1 MYSEVTDDY
10 LNTPEGFE
18 DGVAACYTPLR
29 SFYATEAGFSM
40 TVFGTDTYTMGRDGG
55 WKAFNTYTGQ
65 LNSSATILRDV
76 WRDFYRGINTCNAVI
91 DRAPNV
97 DLPEAHKQQLVSEA
111 RFLRAHYYFIL
122 VQLFGPV
129 HLTLHE
135 VSGVATEASRASV
148 ADVYE
153 VIVAD
158 LEWCIQQLE
167 TESEDYGRAT
177 KPAAEH
183 LLARVLLTRATTTAK
198 GADDYERAAQLAT
211 RVINDY
217 NFRLLDNYGDVFAVA
232 PNDRN
237 DEIIWAVQY
246 TADQRANGD
255 GNRGHFFFVMD
266 YRTLSLGVVNNILNG
281 RPWTRFRPTEFT
293 LETLFADRMNDSRY
307 EQQFQTVYYCNNPG
321 NYTLK
326 NGKTVT
332 LALGDTAIWLPGHA
346 MSADEAYSRNYE
358 VLTPDRYSAE
368 WYPTLIKYL
377 DANLPT
383 LSENR
388 GTRDFL
394 AFRLAET
401 YLIAAEALYYMGDAT
416 EAVSYVNTL
425 RERAARVGSSDAET
439 QAHKEAMRITGADLD
454 IDFLLD
460 ERGRELLGEQFRWF
474 DLVRTGKLLER
485 VKAHNPDGAANIR
498 DFHVL
503 RPIPLD
509 QIDRTAG
516 GEEAFPQNDGY

>member
-1 MYSEVTDDY
+1 MYSEITDDY

-18 DGVAACYTPLR
+18 SGVAACYSPLR

-40 TVFGTDTYTMGRDGG
+40 TVFGTDTYTMGRDGS

-65 LNSSATILRDV
+65 LNPSATILRDV
-76 WRDFYRGINTCNAVI
+76 WRDFYRGINTCNAII

-97 DLPEAHKQQLVSEA
+97 DLPEDLKQQLVSEA

-129 HLTLHE
+129 HLSLHE
-135 VSGVATEASRASV
+135 VSGVATQASRSPV
-148 ADVYE
+148 TEVYQA
-153 VIVAD
+153 IVDD
-158 LEWCIQQLE
+158 LESCIAQLAV
-167 TESEDYGRAT
+167 ESPEYGRAT

-183 LLARVLLTRATTTAK
+183 LLARVLLTRATTAAK
-198 GADDYERAAQLAT
+198 GTDDYQRAAQLAT
-211 RVINDY
+211 RVINEY
-217 NFRLLDNYGDVFAVA
+217 SFQLLDDFADVFAIA

-237 DEIIWAVQY
+237 AEIVWAVQY

-266 YRTLSLGVVNNILNG
+266 YRTLSLGVVNNILDG
-281 RPWTRFRPTEFT
+281 RPWTRFRPTDFT
-293 LETLFADRMNDSRY
+293 LETLFADRVNDTRY
-307 EQQFQTVYYCNNPG
+307 EKLFQSVYYCNNPG
-321 NYTLK
+321 TYTLK

-332 LALGDTAIWLPGHA
+332 LELGDTAVWLPGHA
-346 MSADEAYSRNYE
+346 VSAEDANSRNYE
-358 VLTPDRYSAE
+358 VLTPDRYSTE

-394 AFRLAET
+394 AFRLAEA
-401 YLIAAEALYYMGDAT
+401 YLIAAEALYYTGDAAG
-416 EAVSYVNTL
+416 AVNYLNTL
-425 RERAARVGSSDAET
+425 RARAARVGATDAET
-439 QAHKEAMRITGADLD
+439 KAYKEAMHITEAELN
-454 IDFLLD
+454 IDFILD

-485 VKAHNPDGAANIR
+485 VKAHNPDAAPNIE
-498 DFHVL
+498 DFHIL
-503 RPIPLD
+503 RPIPLE
-509 QIDRTAG
+509 QIDRTEDGADT
-516 GEEAFPQNDGY
+516 FPQNTGY